1 MNRVKELRIKNG
13 LQQKDIALALHIQQ
27 PSVSK
32 WEKQISDPTDENVA
46 KLAELFH
53 VAPEEIVYYSPSVKP
68 AWDVEYPAGV
78 ALRTGSNSGRNLTD
92 EDIAKIAAAIT
103 PKAYAVQSAE
113 ARIIAAGVDKLP
125 PEDRA
130 RALNVMR
137 AVFALDPELFRDN
150 IK

>member
-1 MNRVKELRIKNG
+1 MNRVKELRTKNG

-53 VAPEEIVYYSPSVKP
+53 VAPEDIVYYAPSAKP
-68 AWDVEYPAGV
+68 AWNVEYPAGV
-78 ALRTGSNSGRNLTD
+78 AFRADVKSGRNLTD
-92 EDIAKIAAAIT
+92 EDIAQIAAAIT
-103 PKAYAVQSAE
+103 PKAYAIQSAE

-130 RALNVMR
+130 RALNVLR
-137 AVFALDPELFRDN
+137 AMFALDPELFRDN
-150 IK
+150 LK